1 MGYGGIPVTYNMKMR
16 DSLPVL
22 TPENQSFSVWSILKG
37 AIGKDMTKITMP
49 IWLNEPISMLQKI
62 AEITSFHKLMDRAVA
77 EKDPVKRTAFVAIF
91 LISQYTEV
99 YLRTRKPFNPLLG
112 ETYEVVTPDF
122 RFVAEQVSHHPPVS
136 AFFFDGP
143 GYQMSGDTVVNSF
156 FKGTSL
162 EFRAVGL
169 HHVILTETN
178 EQLLFKRPDNSANNL
193 LMGNLY
199 VDVHGELEVRNV
211 TRGINVV
218 VNISRQGMFTS

>member
-1 MGYGGIPVTYNMKMR
+1 
-16 DSLPVL
+16 
-22 TPENQSFSVWSILKG
+22 
-37 AIGKDMTKITMP
+37 
-49 IWLNEPISMLQKI
+49 
-62 AEITSFHKLMDRAVA
+62 
-77 EKDPVKRTAFVAIF
+77 
-91 LISQYTEV
+91 
-99 YLRTRKPFNPLLG
+99 
-112 ETYEVVTPDF
+112 
-122 RFVAEQVSHHPPVS
+122 
-136 AFFFDGP
+136 
-143 GYQMSGDTVVNSF
+143 MSGDTVVNSF

-178 EQLLFKRPDNSANNL
+178 EHLLFKRPDNSANNL

>member
-1 MGYGGIPVTYNMKMR
+1 
-16 DSLPVL
+16 
-22 TPENQSFSVWSILKG
+22 
-37 AIGKDMTKITMP
+37 
-49 IWLNEPISMLQKI
+49 
-62 AEITSFHKLMDRAVA
+62 
-77 EKDPVKRTAFVAIF
+77 
-91 LISQYTEV
+91 
-99 YLRTRKPFNPLLG
+99 
-112 ETYEVVTPDF
+112 
-122 RFVAEQVSHHPPVS
+122 
-136 AFFFDGP
+136 
-143 GYQMSGDTVVNSF
+143 MSGDTVVNSF